1 MTRPGRTTQ
10 HSGGI
15 VFWMLLI
22 LGFSVF
28 TPCVLWPEWRDYQL
42 LEDAQIQARQH
53 LDSLLDM
60 VDQEKRLLLAM
71 QTDPGVVARI
81 AQRDLRFVRSGE
93 RSVSVDISSINVK
106 QDFYHEPVFDEKV
119 RASDSIFIP
128 SLLTQMGQMCP
139 DLDYDQLFGSE
150 ETRMILIIMSISL
163 IALSFILFGR
173 RVMFVAK

>member
-1 MTRPGRTTQ
+1 MTASGRKTQ
-10 HSGGI
+10 NSGGI

-42 LEDAQIQARQH
+42 LQDANRQARQH
-53 LDSLLDM
+53 LDSLLER

-81 AQRDLRFVRSGE
+81 AQRDLRFIRSGE
-93 RSVSVDISSINVK
+93 QTVSVNVSSINVE
-106 QDFYHEPVFDEKV
+106 QDYYREPVFDEKV
-119 RASDSIFIP
+119 RESYSKFIP
-128 SLLTQMGQMCP
+128 PLLSQLAEMCP

-150 ETRMILIIMSISL
+150 ETRNILITMSISL

-173 RVMFVAK
+173 RVTFVAK

>member
-1 MTRPGRTTQ
+1 MTTSGRTTQ
-10 HSGGI
+10 NSGGI

-42 LEDAQIQARQH
+42 LQTAQIQARQH
-53 LDSLLDM
+53 LDSLLEM

-71 QTDPGVVARI
+71 QTDPAVVARI

-93 RSVSVDISSINVK
+93 QTVSVNVSTINVK
-106 QDFYHEPVFDEKV
+106 RDYYREPVFDEKV
-119 RASDSIFIP
+119 KASYSKFVP
-128 SLLTQMGQMCP
+128 PLLIQLAQMCP

-150 ETRMILIIMSISL
+150 ETRNMLITMSISL

-173 RVMFVAK
+173 RVSYKAK

>member
-1 MTRPGRTTQ
+1 MTTSGRTTQ
-10 HSGGI
+10 NSGGI

-42 LEDAQIQARQH
+42 LQNAQIQARQH
-53 LDSLLDM
+53 LDSLLEM

-93 RSVSVDISSINVK
+93 RTVSVDVSSISVK
-106 QDFYHEPVFDEKV
+106 QDFYSEPALDEKV
-119 RASDSIFIP
+119 RASYTKFIP
-128 SLLTQMGQMCP
+128 PLLTQLAQMCP

-150 ETRMILIIMSISL
+150 ETRKILITMSISL
-163 IALSFILFGR
+163 IALSFILFGK
-173 RVMFVAK
+173 RVSFETK